1 MDSYMHEINNYHAEF
16 PPSRTHIHHE
26 RDYGAGHDIIAT
38 INWQT
43 TDRTTVSVHPVTQAS

>member
-1 MDSYMHEINNYHAEF
+1 MHEINNYHAEF